1 MNVNAK
7 VHSISYDF
15 SYCIG
20 VMRMGKQNKE
30 EKVLIKYRIW
40 VRLTINVNPKTV
52 NKKIL
57 LDK

>member
-15 SYCIG
+15 SSIG

-40 VRLTINVNPKTV
+40 VRLIINVNPKTV
-52 NKKIL
+52 NKKIY